1 MTPEEWNSTR
11 ATAAE
16 ISVTLNRGLRKTSAK
31 VGATPLAVIM
41 ALADVV
47 AQAIVT
53 SSKISGLPIEKVH
66 GDAMQIIAELL
77 TARMG
82 VITAPGPGETEH

>member
-1 MTPEEWNSTR
+1 MTPEEWDATR

-16 ISVTLNRGLRKTSAK
+16 ISVTLNRGLRKTSTK
-31 VGATPLAVIM
+31 VEATPLAVIM

-47 AQAIVT
+47 AGAIVT

-66 GDAMQIIAELL
+66 ADAMQIIAELL
-77 TARMG
+77 ATRMG
-82 VITAPGPGETEH
+82 IIIAPPTEH